1 MQEEKFVKLLDEVD
15 RDLDAFPFWAS
26 FKKACAAHAAKNV
39 QKITPGR
46 QALLILWQAS
56 SQKKDINGNLVSIEL
71 GGEMMKE
78 KLETLKSELIGH
90 FMNEQLDDYAL
101 NRFFKS
107 VNQQVDIN

>member
-1 MQEEKFVKLLDEVD
+1 MQEEKFAELLDQVD

-26 FKKACAAHAAKNV
+26 LKKACAPNATKNV
-39 QKITPGR
+39 QKLTPGR
-46 QALLILWQAS
+46 QAILILWQAS
-56 SQKKDINGNLVSIEL
+56 SQTKDIKGNLISVEL

-90 FMNEQLDDYAL
+90 FMNEELDDYAL

-107 VNQQVDIN
+107 VNKQVDVN